1 MNLDLGEY
9 ADVDAPVR
17 DVSAPR
23 AVVETSVLH
32 EGHIFDLV
40 TDTVDLGGSVVHRD
54 YVDHPGAVA
63 IIALDEADRVLLIK
77 QYRHA
82 VRRELWEPPAGLLD
96 SPGEPAQQAAARELA
111 EETDLIAES
120 WHVLADYYTTPGAS
134 NEAVRIFLARDF
146 SFVPLADRHVRED
159 EEAEISV
166 RWVSLDE
173 AVTAVLG
180 GDIHNPSAVA
190 GVLAAAA
197 SRAGGWTSLRP
208 ADAPWPERRA

>member
-9 ADVDAPVR
+9 ADPDAPVR

-23 AVVETSVLH
+23 AVVDTAVLH
-32 EGHIFDLV
+32 HGHIFDLV
-40 TDTVDLGGSVVHRD
+40 TDTVELGHSVVQRD

-96 SPGEPAQQAAARELA
+96 SPGEPAQLAAARELA
-111 EETDLIAES
+111 EETDLVAAS

-146 SFVPLADRHVRED
+146 SFVPLAERHVRED

-166 RWVSLDE
+166 RWVALDE
-173 AVTAVLG
+173 AVTAVLR

-197 SRAGGWTSLRP
+197 SKSAGWASLRP
-208 ADAPWPERRA
+208 VDAPWPERHA

>member
-9 ADVDAPVR
+9 ADVDAPVK
-17 DVSAPR
+17 DVDAPR
-23 AVVETSVLH
+23 AVVESSVLH
-32 EGHIFDLV
+32 EGRIFDLV
-40 TDTVDLGGSVVHRD
+40 TDSVDLGRSVVQRD

-111 EETDLIAES
+111 EETDLVAGS

-146 SFVPLADRHVRED
+146 SFVPLAERHVRED

-166 RWVSLDE
+166 RWVALDE
-173 AVTAVLG
+173 AVAAVLG

-197 SRAGGWTSLRP
+197 SKSGGWASLRP

>member
-40 TDTVDLGGSVVHRD
+40 TDTVDLGRSVVHRD

-111 EETDLIAES
+111 EETDLIAGS

-166 RWVSLDE
+166 RWVPLDE

>member
-1 MNLDLGEY
+1 MNLDLDEY
-9 ADVDAPVR
+9 AEVDAPVR
-17 DVSAPR
+17 DVDAPR

-40 TDTVDLGGSVVHRD
+40 TDTVDLGPSVVQRD

-63 IIALDEADRVLLIK
+63 IIALDDADRVLLIK

-111 EETDLIAES
+111 EETDLIAGS

-208 ADAPWPERRA
+208 ADAAWPERRA